1 MKNYSLSPST
11 KNIISSLVADSVD
24 RNKTL
29 FQFINFLDLMD
40 DCSTIAINGSW
51 GSGKTFFVKQAKVI
65 LDFYNPQAIL
75 PDSTKNSLAEFLQR
89 QNDLKCSGNY
99 ISAYYDAWENDNED
113 DPILSIIKSVVMD
126 EHIDFSPETE
136 RSFYEI
142 MASLANVISGRDF
155 NKLLES
161 MKGSNSFSEFKSK
174 HTLSD
179 IMQSFFDA
187 LIIERGNRLV
197 IFIDELDRCKPTY
210 AVKLLERIKHYFTD
224 PRVTFVFSVNAQEL
238 QSTIRKYYGQDFN
251 SGRYLD
257 KFFDFKFTLPSV
269 TNMLCDKYF
278 ARLELKPDSNYCN
291 RVCRQTITYFGL
303 EMREAEKFAR
313 NFKII
318 SSKEILLEP
327 IAAYEKAT
335 NFSIY
340 FIAPILIA
348 LDIHD
353 ANTYDEF
360 IRGKA
365 PSAMVDILSSPSIN
379 FWRHPYLLNKN
390 KSEIF
395 DTQMPHQTSSSQK
408 VIHFAARI
416 KEIYNALFSPQDM
429 DSLHYR
435 PVEIGEMEFSSQIRN
450 NLLETVSM
458 LSKFSSF

>member
-1 MKNYSLSPST
+1 MKNYSLSPSN
-11 KNIISSLVADSVD
+11 KNIINSLVTDSVD

-29 FQFINFLDLMD
+29 FQFINFLDLMN
-40 DCSTIAINGSW
+40 DCFTIAINGNW

-65 LDFYNPQAIL
+65 LDFYNQQVKL
-75 PDSTKNSLAEFLQR
+75 PNSTKNSLAEFLQR

-99 ISAYYDAWENDNED
+99 ISAYYDAWENDNEE
-113 DPILSIIKSVVMD
+113 DPILSIIKSIVTD
-126 EHIDFSPETE
+126 DHIDFSPATE
-136 RSFYEI
+136 RSFSEI
-142 MASLANVISGRDF
+142 IASLVNVLSGRDF
-155 NKLLES
+155 NKLLEA

-174 HTLSD
+174 YTLSD
-179 IMQSFFDA
+179 SMKSFFDA

-197 IFIDELDRCKPTY
+197 IFVDELDRCKPTY

-238 QSTIRKYYGQDFN
+238 QSTIKKYYGQDFN

-278 ARLELKPDSNYCN
+278 ARLELKSDVNYSN
-291 RVCRQTITYFGL
+291 RICRQVITYFGL

-318 SSKEILLEP
+318 SSTENSLEP

-335 NFSIY
+335 NFSICC
-340 FIAPILIA
+340 IAPILIA

-353 ANTYDEF
+353 ANTYDKF
-360 IRGKA
+360 IHGKA
-365 PSAMVDILSSPSIN
+365 PSTMVDILSSPSIN
-379 FWRHPYLLNKN
+379 FWRHPHLLSKN
-390 KSEIF
+390 EVF
-395 DTQMPHQTSSSQK
+395 DAQAPLQASSSQK
-408 VIHFAARI
+408 VVHFATRI
-416 KEIYNALFSPQDM
+416 EEIYNALFSPQDM
-429 DSLHYR
+429 DPSHYR
-435 PVEIGEMEFSSQIRN
+435 PVEIGEMEFSLQIRN

-458 LSKFSSF
+458 LSRFSSF